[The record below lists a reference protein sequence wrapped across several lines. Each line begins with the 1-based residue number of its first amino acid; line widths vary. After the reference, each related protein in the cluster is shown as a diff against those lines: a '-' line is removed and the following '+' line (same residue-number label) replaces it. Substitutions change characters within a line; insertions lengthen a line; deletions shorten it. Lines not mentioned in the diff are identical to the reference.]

1 MTFLKKIC
9 KDRRG
14 VAMEMAMIVMVV
26 VFALGALMVSV
37 ALMQSSRV
45 RSIKNSFDERLV
57 LEQLGEDFCKHVA
70 TGNINAAE
78 LSGIY
83 SVSIDTEDLVLIAKD
98 KKSGEIAMTVDI
110 DVEDKTY
117 EIVKWEIK

>member
-14 VAMEMAMIVMVV
+14 AAMEMAMIVMVV

-57 LEQLGEDFCKHVA
+57 LEQLGEDFCKQVA

-83 SVSIDTEDLVLIAKD
+83 SVSIDTEDLVLVAKD
-98 KKSGEIAMTVDI
+98 KKSGEIAMAVDI

>member
-14 VAMEMAMIVMVV
+14 VDMEMAMIVMVV

-57 LEQLGEDFCKHVA
+57 LEQLGEDFCKRVA

-83 SVSIDTEDLVLIAKD
+83 SVSIDTEDLVLVAKD

>member
-57 LEQLGEDFCKHVA
+57 LEQLGEDFCKRVA
-70 TGNINAAE
+70 RGNINAAE

-83 SVSIDTEDLVLIAKD
+83 SVSIDTEDLVLVAKD
-98 KKSGEIAMTVDI
+98 KKSGEIAMTIDI
-110 DVEDKTY
+110 DVKDNAY

>member
-57 LEQLGEDFCKHVA
+57 LEQLGEDFCKRVA

-83 SVSIDTEDLVLIAKD
+83 SVSIDTEDLVLVAKD
-98 KKSGEIAMTVDI
+98 KKSGEIAMTIDI
-110 DVEDKTY
+110 DVKDNAY